1 MPTVENLTPQVLWTT
16 IYGLLALCLLFM
28 VAYKVYDAVHTILER
43 RRQKRESEKPDFAE
57 AVSRKVIEKLEPRF
71 NEIEKNLARDKARL
85 DNHESFITDIRT
97 SQQDTREGLA
107 AICRYLLAI
116 AQFGNISTDSKEMRE
131 ATAEM
136 NAYLVSKLGGRSK

>member
-1 MPTVENLTPQVLWTT
+1 MPTVEEFTPQVLWTT

-28 VAYKVYDAVHTILER
+28 VVYKVYDAICTIMER
-43 RRQKRESEKPDFAE
+43 RKNKREAAKPDFAE

-71 NEIEKNLARDKARL
+71 KEIEKNLARDKERL
-85 DNHESFITDIRT
+85 DRHETFLSGVES
-97 SQQDTREGLA
+97 SQRDTREGLA

-136 NAYLVSKLGGRSK
+136 NYYLVSNLGGKSK